1 MLRRSGLKSLSQF
14 NLEEMLKH
22 SWIEL
27 TSKIKGLNE
36 LPRGKRILIFS
47 PHLDDVI
54 SMGATIKLLKENKNR
69 IRIAYMV
76 TGNIAV
82 RDEDVIEYLKVS
94 LKVRVE
100 RNKFAE
106 LGRIIIERKIPLRRI
121 LDYKSRVR
129 EAEAEKAVKLL
140 GISRGELDF

>member
-47 PHLDDVI
+47 PHPDDDVI

-82 RDEDVIEYLKVS
+82 RDEDVIEY

>member
-82 RDEDVIEYLKVS
+82 RDEDVIEYLR
-94 LKVRVE
+94 VRVE